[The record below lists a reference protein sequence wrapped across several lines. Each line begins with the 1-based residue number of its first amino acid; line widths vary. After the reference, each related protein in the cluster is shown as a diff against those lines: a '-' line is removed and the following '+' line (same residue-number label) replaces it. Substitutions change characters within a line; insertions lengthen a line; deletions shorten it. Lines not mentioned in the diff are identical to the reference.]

1 MRGILAAAAC
11 FIALAAEAEA
21 QVDWS
26 TKEWDAVVVGAGPA
40 GIIVASRMA
49 AAGLQTLLLEG
60 GGPSYGVTG
69 GDLDARRPSWLQ
81 NTPLTRVDVPG
92 LYKSIFSTPSSLTCG
107 SLVNAFGGCTIGGT
121 SAINAG
127 LFFEPPSSDYDLY
140 FPAGWKSVDM
150 KNATARL
157 YAMQPSTTLTSMD
170 GKRYLQSGYVAA
182 RKWLVDGL
190 GFKDVDINA
199 KADDKT
205 GVFGYPIFDYENGQ
219 RGGPVTTY
227 LQGALK
233 QANFHLQANTL
244 VVRVERTGVKA
255 TGVTVLVDGAEK
267 LVKLSQTGKVILS
280 AGALRSPSLLMFSGI
295 GDPAEL
301 TKLQNGGK
309 LASNMPP
316 EQWINSS
323 AVGAGLFDNPNTF
336 IELQSSSIESYTH
349 SYSSPPPGD
358 KDLYLA
364 HRSGPYTFASETSV
378 FWDTI
383 THADGSVAGLQGT
396 IDSAGFAGFNDD
408 HTITLNV
415 YGTSGLQST
424 GRVVLDEK
432 FVPGPDGNVYY
443 SQPRDAADIAAFIHK
458 IFAALPAA
466 GLTPLNIPQGASQA
480 EIEKYITSSSVYT
493 RGQVNHWSSSCR
505 IGSCVDTEAK
515 VSGMENLHVIDGSIV
530 SPLTVNPQFGI
541 MVAAERASEL
551 ILRAMGK
558 EVS

>member
-1 MRGILAAAAC
+1 MRRILAAAAC
-11 FIALAAEAEA
+11 FGALAAKAEA
-21 QVDWS
+21 DWS
-26 TKEWDAVVVGAGPA
+26 TKEWDAIVVGAGPA

-92 LYKSIFSTPSSLTCG
+92 LYKSIFSTPSNLTCG
-107 SLVNAFGGCTIGGT
+107 SLSNGYGGCTIGGS

-140 FPAGWKSVDM
+140 FPAGWKSIDV
-150 KNATARL
+150 KSATARL
-157 YAMQPSTTLTSMD
+157 YSMQPSTNLTSMD

-190 GFKDVDINA
+190 GFRDVNINA

-205 GVFGYPIFDYENGQ
+205 GVFGYPVFSYENGQ

-233 QANFHLQANTL
+233 RANFHLQANTL
-244 VVRVERTGVKA
+244 VVRVERTGGKA
-255 TGVTVLVDGAEK
+255 SGVTALVNGAEK
-267 LVKLSQTGKVILS
+267 VIKLSHTGKVILS

-301 TKLQNGGK
+301 TKLKNGRK
-309 LASNMPP
+309 LATNMTPG
-316 EQWINSS
+316 QWINST
-323 AVGAGLFDNPNTF
+323 AVGAGLFDNPNTY
-336 IELQSSSIESYTH
+336 IELQSPSIESYTH
-349 SYSSPPPGD
+349 SYASPPPGD
-358 KDLYLA
+358 RDLYLS

-378 FWDTI
+378 FWDTVK
-383 THADGSVAGLQGT
+383 HADGSVVGLQGT
-396 IDSAGFAGFNDD
+396 IDSAGYADFKDG

-424 GRVVLDEK
+424 GRVVLDAN

-443 SQPRDAADIAAFIHK
+443 SHPRDAADIASFIHK

-466 GLTPLNIPQGASQA
+466 GITPLNIPQGASQA
-480 EIEKYITSSSVYT
+480 EIETYITTGSAYA

-505 IGSCVDTEAK
+505 IGTCVDKEAK
-515 VSGMENLHVIDGSIV
+515 VYGMENLYVVDASIV
-530 SPLTVNPQFGI
+530 SPLTVNPQFGV

-551 ILRAMGK
+551 ILGSIGK
-558 EVS
+558 KIS